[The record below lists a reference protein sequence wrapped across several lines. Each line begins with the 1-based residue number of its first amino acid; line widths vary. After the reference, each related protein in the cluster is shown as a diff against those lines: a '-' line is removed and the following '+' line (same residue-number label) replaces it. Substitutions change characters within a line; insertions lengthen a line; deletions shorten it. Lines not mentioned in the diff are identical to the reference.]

1 MPRGSQVYR
10 LEVIETPPAT
20 QPGKSLVASARVY
33 SDGPGNQPLRKPNR
47 RTRSDSW
54 QHDAWEFFDTVPE
67 FRAACT
73 WVGNQLSKAKLVI
86 HENGKPSRNAD
97 ALDALASL
105 FGGEEGQAEML
116 RLLGINFTVAGE
128 AFVIGEPGT
137 EYDEWSVIASVEV
150 SEQSNGTVKVEGET
164 VAPGTLPIRL
174 WKAHPRKREES
185 DCPTRALLPILSESV
200 RLTQVVAAMA
210 DSRLKG
216 NGILFVPSELE
227 LPNMPVTEIDGDG
240 DETISM
246 TQSGPEGI
254 AEGLTRRLIRVMSTA
269 MQNRDSAAASSP
281 LVVAA
286 PGEFLE
292 KVNWV
297 DFWTG
302 FDEHVQGLRDE
313 VVRRIGT
320 GMDMPPE
327 ALTGTA
333 DVNHWGAWAI
343 EEAAIK
349 IHTEPLLAI
358 IVASLTTGY
367 LQPYLRGMGVQNWA
381 DFTFEADTTRLRLR
395 PNRSK
400 EAVEL
405 FDRGELSGRA
415 MLIENGFNPETD
427 APDEQERMFQF
438 VRRMVDRSNAAP
450 EQIAALMEII
460 GVKGIPK
467 GNREIERARGALDQ
481 PGTRNHPVRE
491 APNPEESEAEGAVQ
505 ASARLHRPLVDQPL
519 VVDGLVMAAE
529 QMVYRALERAGNK
542 IRAKVGTKVGASAA
556 EAYLSVPTFDYAEC
570 EEFLVDG
577 WTSIDRFDYPGVSTH
592 QLREALH
599 EYTLML
605 MRAQKPMTRASL
617 AKHLMLELAEA
628 A

>member
-10 LEVIETPPAT
+10 HETIASPKPVD
-20 QPGKSLVASARVY
+20 PGTSLVASARVY
-33 SDGPGNQPLRKPNR
+33 SEGPGAQPLRKVGKR
-47 RTRSDSW
+47 SRSDAW
-54 QHDAWEFFDTVPE
+54 QHDAWDFFDTVPE

-86 HENGKPSRNAD
+86 HEGGKPSQNKD

-128 AFVIGEPGT
+128 AFIIGEPGR
-137 EYDEWSVIASVEV
+137 EQDEWSVIASVEV
-150 SEQSNGTVKVEGET
+150 SEHSNGTVKVEGEA

-185 DCPTRALLPILSESV
+185 DCPARALLPILSESV

-227 LPNMPVTEIDGDG
+227 LPAIPVSEVDENG
-240 DETISM
+240 DETTSM
-246 TQSGPEGI
+246 TQNGPEGI

-269 MQNRDSAAASSP
+269 MQNRDSAAASTP

-302 FDEHVQGLRDE
+302 FDEQVQGLRDE

-367 LQPYLRGMGVQNWA
+367 LHPYLRGIGVENWES
-381 DFTFEADTTRLRLR
+381 FTFEADTTSLRLR

-415 MLIENGFNPETD
+415 MLVENGFNPETD
-427 APDEQERMFQF
+427 APDDQERMFQF

-450 EQIAALMEII
+450 EQIAALLQMV
-460 GVKGIPK
+460 GVKDVPAS
-467 GNREIERARGALDQ
+467 RQADARGALGQ
-481 PGTRNHPVRE
+481 PSARTHPVRE
-491 APNPEESEAEGAVQ
+491 APRPEDSEAEGAVQ
-505 ASARLHRPLVDQPL
+505 ASARSMRVASQPL

-542 IRAKVGTKVGASAA
+542 IRSKVGTKVGTSAA
-556 EAYLSVPTFDYAEC
+556 EAYMSVPTFDYAEC
-570 EEFLVDG
+570 EELLVDG
-577 WTSIDRFDYPGVSTH
+577 WTSVDRFDYPGVSSH

-605 MRAQKPMTRASL
+605 LRSQKPMSRASL